1 MVALAASSIVA
12 QPAFA
17 SSVLSTPLL
26 LDQAALSESGFPQAS
41 QQSGTTSFWSAHPS
55 SDDYN
60 PPDVGGPG
68 STKGTGTR

>member
-1 MVALAASSIVA
+1 M
-12 QPAFA
+12 
-17 SSVLSTPLL
+17 STPLL